1 MEKQRRT
8 TKNLTPHSLSAID
21 LQHLH
26 KNPSRTSII
35 VQIIA
40 PYYVDFLIAP
50 HNKIAITKGKS
61 KI

>member
-8 TKNLTPHSLSAID
+8 TKNLIPRSLSVID
-21 LQHLH
+21 WQHLH
-26 KNPSRTSII
+26 KNPYRTSIF

-50 HNKIAITKGKS
+50 HNKIAIIKGKS